1 MATTTGSE
9 ILLTT
14 TVEKSCVEEA
24 GSGSAKGDSE
34 DNSDRNGA
42 DDGEEDDGDDLVR
55 ASRRVRSQDRQDE
68 DGEEDNGPHRD
79 ATSTEIKLEEET
91 DGQGAIR
98 IKREPGQDGDEPAL
112 DTILP
117 TEYRWKT
124 VYVAAFELA
133 LDTVLPEES
142 FLFTDEDQT
151 LFETY
156 RSLPGK
162 KQCSSQ

>member
-1 MATTTGSE
+1 MPLITN
-9 ILLTT
+9 
-14 TVEKSCVEEA
+14 VEKSSVVEA
-24 GSGSAKGDSE
+24 ICDRVNDDSE
-34 DNSDRNGA
+34 ENIDRNGA
-42 DDGEEDDGDDLVR
+42 NDLEDDDDDDLVR
-55 ASRRVRSQDRQDE
+55 ASRKIRPQDGQDE
-68 DGEEDNGPHRD
+68 DGDLDNGWHTDPSG
-79 ATSTEIKLEEET
+79 TKIKLEEEI
-91 DGQGAIR
+91 DGQGTIL

-112 DTILP
+112 DAILP

-142 FLFTDEDQT
+142 FLFTDEEHT

-162 KQCSSQ
+162 EQMSSCLHP